1 MTQEK
6 ETNRQAEQ
14 GKAETEIPCA
24 VCRDL
29 IPLVQDGVASPE
41 SEALVKA
48 HLAACPACRALR
60 QGADAPAVPEL
71 PAPNDGKILQK
82 LRRRLW
88 QAGGGQALPQSL
100 PAPDDARLLQK
111 IRHKYNTGLLMF
123 AALGMGFGVLTS
135 YGEHSN
141 WIILIFPFV
150 CAAAVY
156 QDPQMWKL
164 LMAVGEGIAL
174 CALLRTFVRYWQYGA
189 TLMEY
194 PVTLIVYS
202 VFMLGLC
209 GVGCLIG
216 WLLNYASGEGEK
228 KVKSKRKMAGIL
240 AAVLIALVLLAFDC
254 INGDPISERW
264 AMHRAIQ
271 FAEKLYPD
279 QTFTAENAGSMRGFC
294 YTVSVQSQQSRDTRF
309 YVETSFWLFTSDTP
323 TVDHTQY
330 VDARLNT
337 AWRMDEEARAD
348 LAPALVDA
356 LPEYDIPYDEAQQ
369 CVMVILPYESGKNIS
384 DLGMEYQQWLP
395 LDAPFEKDILQHIP
409 AKLAVTIQTTSQP
422 QQADL
427 QPALQKIKAA
437 CEANGYHFATYNVT
451 MIQRDIP
458 YETALAQCI
467 ESGDVAAGEI

>member
-14 GKAETEIPCA
+14 GKAETKIPCA

-48 HLAACPACRALR
+48 HLQTCPECRT
-60 QGADAPAVPEL
+60 
-71 PAPNDGKILQK
+71 
-82 LRRRLW
+82 LW

-123 AALGMGFGVLTS
+123 AALGMGCGVLTS

-164 LMAVGEGIAL
+164 LMAVGESIAL

-216 WLLNYASGEGEK
+216 WLLNYASGKGEK
-228 KVKSKRKMAGIL
+228 KHE
-240 AAVLIALVLLAFDC
+240 
-254 INGDPISERW
+254 SE
-264 AMHRAIQ
+264 
-271 FAEKLYPD
+271 K
-279 QTFTAENAGSMRGFC
+279 
-294 YTVSVQSQQSRDTRF
+294 
-309 YVETSFWLFTSDTP
+309 
-323 TVDHTQY
+323 
-330 VDARLNT
+330 
-337 AWRMDEEARAD
+337 
-348 LAPALVDA
+348 
-356 LPEYDIPYDEAQQ
+356 
-369 CVMVILPYESGKNIS
+369 
-384 DLGMEYQQWLP
+384 
-395 LDAPFEKDILQHIP
+395 
-409 AKLAVTIQTTSQP
+409 
-422 QQADL
+422 
-427 QPALQKIKAA
+427 
-437 CEANGYHFATYNVT
+437 
-451 MIQRDIP
+451 
-458 YETALAQCI
+458 
-467 ESGDVAAGEI
+467 

>member
-14 GKAETEIPCA
+14 GKAETKIPCA

-48 HLAACPACRALR
+48 HLQTCPECRT
-60 QGADAPAVPEL
+60 
-71 PAPNDGKILQK
+71 
-82 LRRRLW
+82 LW
-88 QAGGGQALPQSL
+88 QAGGGQALPQNL

-164 LMAVGEGIAL
+164 LMAVGESIAL

-194 PVTLIVYS
+194 LVTLIVYS

-216 WLLNYASGEGEK
+216 WLLNYASGKGEK
-228 KVKSKRKMAGIL
+228 KHE
-240 AAVLIALVLLAFDC
+240 
-254 INGDPISERW
+254 SE
-264 AMHRAIQ
+264 
-271 FAEKLYPD
+271 K
-279 QTFTAENAGSMRGFC
+279 
-294 YTVSVQSQQSRDTRF
+294 
-309 YVETSFWLFTSDTP
+309 
-323 TVDHTQY
+323 
-330 VDARLNT
+330 
-337 AWRMDEEARAD
+337 
-348 LAPALVDA
+348 
-356 LPEYDIPYDEAQQ
+356 
-369 CVMVILPYESGKNIS
+369 
-384 DLGMEYQQWLP
+384 
-395 LDAPFEKDILQHIP
+395 
-409 AKLAVTIQTTSQP
+409 
-422 QQADL
+422 
-427 QPALQKIKAA
+427 
-437 CEANGYHFATYNVT
+437 
-451 MIQRDIP
+451 
-458 YETALAQCI
+458 
-467 ESGDVAAGEI
+467 

>member
-6 ETNRQAEQ
+6 EINRQAEQ

-60 QGADAPAVPEL
+60 QGIALLTIFGLLFAGV
-71 PAPNDGKILQK
+71 
-82 LRRRLW
+82 RLW

-100 PAPDDARLLQK
+100 PVPDDARLLQK

-216 WLLNYASGEGEK
+216 WLLNYASGKGEK
-228 KVKSKRKMAGIL
+228 KHE
-240 AAVLIALVLLAFDC
+240 
-254 INGDPISERW
+254 SE
-264 AMHRAIQ
+264 
-271 FAEKLYPD
+271 K
-279 QTFTAENAGSMRGFC
+279 
-294 YTVSVQSQQSRDTRF
+294 
-309 YVETSFWLFTSDTP
+309 
-323 TVDHTQY
+323 
-330 VDARLNT
+330 
-337 AWRMDEEARAD
+337 
-348 LAPALVDA
+348 
-356 LPEYDIPYDEAQQ
+356 
-369 CVMVILPYESGKNIS
+369 
-384 DLGMEYQQWLP
+384 
-395 LDAPFEKDILQHIP
+395 
-409 AKLAVTIQTTSQP
+409 
-422 QQADL
+422 
-427 QPALQKIKAA
+427 
-437 CEANGYHFATYNVT
+437 
-451 MIQRDIP
+451 
-458 YETALAQCI
+458 
-467 ESGDVAAGEI
+467 

>member
-1 MTQEK
+1 MK
-6 ETNRQAEQ
+6 EAAEI
-14 GKAETEIPCA
+14 KKIPCA

-29 IPLVQDGVASPE
+29 MPLVQDGVASPE

-48 HLAACPACRALR
+48 HLQTCPECRT
-60 QGADAPAVPEL
+60 
-71 PAPNDGKILQK
+71 
-82 LRRRLW
+82 LW
-88 QAGGGQALPQSL
+88 QAGGGQALPQNL

-216 WLLNYASGEGEK
+216 WLLNYASGKGEK
-228 KVKSKRKMAGIL
+228 KHE
-240 AAVLIALVLLAFDC
+240 
-254 INGDPISERW
+254 SE
-264 AMHRAIQ
+264 
-271 FAEKLYPD
+271 K
-279 QTFTAENAGSMRGFC
+279 
-294 YTVSVQSQQSRDTRF
+294 
-309 YVETSFWLFTSDTP
+309 
-323 TVDHTQY
+323 
-330 VDARLNT
+330 
-337 AWRMDEEARAD
+337 
-348 LAPALVDA
+348 
-356 LPEYDIPYDEAQQ
+356 
-369 CVMVILPYESGKNIS
+369 
-384 DLGMEYQQWLP
+384 
-395 LDAPFEKDILQHIP
+395 
-409 AKLAVTIQTTSQP
+409 
-422 QQADL
+422 
-427 QPALQKIKAA
+427 
-437 CEANGYHFATYNVT
+437 
-451 MIQRDIP
+451 
-458 YETALAQCI
+458 
-467 ESGDVAAGEI
+467 

>member
-29 IPLVQDGVASPE
+29 IPLVQDGVASLE

-48 HLAACPACRALR
+48 H
-60 QGADAPAVPEL
+60 
-71 PAPNDGKILQK
+71 
-82 LRRRLW
+82 
-88 QAGGGQALPQSL
+88 
-100 PAPDDARLLQK
+100 LLQK

-216 WLLNYASGEGEK
+216 WLLNYASGKGEK
-228 KVKSKRKMAGIL
+228 KHE
-240 AAVLIALVLLAFDC
+240 
-254 INGDPISERW
+254 SE
-264 AMHRAIQ
+264 
-271 FAEKLYPD
+271 K
-279 QTFTAENAGSMRGFC
+279 
-294 YTVSVQSQQSRDTRF
+294 
-309 YVETSFWLFTSDTP
+309 
-323 TVDHTQY
+323 
-330 VDARLNT
+330 
-337 AWRMDEEARAD
+337 
-348 LAPALVDA
+348 
-356 LPEYDIPYDEAQQ
+356 
-369 CVMVILPYESGKNIS
+369 
-384 DLGMEYQQWLP
+384 
-395 LDAPFEKDILQHIP
+395 
-409 AKLAVTIQTTSQP
+409 
-422 QQADL
+422 
-427 QPALQKIKAA
+427 
-437 CEANGYHFATYNVT
+437 
-451 MIQRDIP
+451 
-458 YETALAQCI
+458 
-467 ESGDVAAGEI
+467 